1 MSGRHLRCTVREL
14 SQRPRRD
21 DAGWSKT
28 ACDRGVSLAA
38 EDGMYRDAAGRPAED
53 GFFRL
58 APWREIIMQSK
69 WLLSAFAVALILPTP
84 WAAQAFE
91 CPKHFDAAEDAIDAA
106 SDAMIGLKT
115 DLHMIRGH
123 MLLDDAKMLLGAAEH
138 NHAKPQYE
146 YDHARAIGKAEAAK
160 GYAEAALIYY
170 KKFGTKQ

>member
-1 MSGRHLRCTVREL
+1 MR
-14 SQRPRRD
+14 
-21 DAGWSKT
+21 
-28 ACDRGVSLAA
+28 
-38 EDGMYRDAAGRPAED
+38 
-53 GFFRL
+53 
-58 APWREIIMQSK
+58 SK

-123 MLLDDAKMLLGAAEH
+123 MLLDDAKMLLGSAEH
-138 NHAKPQYE
+138 NHAKPQNE
-146 YDHARAIGKAEAAK
+146 FDHARAIGKAEAAK
-160 GYAEAALIYY
+160 GYAVAALIYY